1 LHLLR
6 QPSTFLLAGD
16 LRPRRATQ
24 EEVDDVKSSPKTLTP
39 ATGLSS
45 YVAQER
51 SCTAPMTAA
60 HGTLVSFAGAA
71 AAQVAVL
78 GARFTDLTGSVPR
91 GAPV

>member
-6 QPSTFLLAGD
+6 QPSTFLLAGV
-16 LRPRRATQ
+16 LRPRRVTK
-24 EEVDDVKSSPKTLTP
+24 EVDDVKSTLMTLTP

-51 SCTAPMTAA
+51 SCTAPTTAA

-78 GARFTDLTGSVPR
+78 GARVTDLPGSVPR